1 MSDITMN
8 SKAQDPEYKSLRL
21 LGWSHDWRINTKNT
35 SPEKGRR
42 VITDYYH
49 KEDAG
54 VFPRSSAIDV
64 KQLYEN
70 VPEQQPINRAY
81 PRHHALIL
89 AARCSSSK
97 LVSSKFPF
105 VTSGYDRACSE
116 VNGSLSRF
124 AYARAH
130 DPNRVTMFTQV
141 ASVYQ
146 KHHLTGLAGLSGLLV
161 ARLMDHSN
169 PEMFSM
175 KQMKKHAEITKQFLH
190 SALAAECLIGNRY
203 YRNVVVNRRGINIS
217 KHPVGFITSN
227 VKSNLV
233 TADVSPDAL
242 RATQDEPRD
251 TYNANIG
258 RLMSMIQMFKRG
270 FVSSDQIREDPEFV
284 RMMTAFWRY
293 GNQAIKLKEE
303 FDFQPDP
310 VSIEDFIPFK
320 KRKEARRFSIL
331 STIAEMGAIV
341 PMLYQY
347 DIAYIFDNA
356 IQSYAN
362 YIKVS
367 KHTWIRLANDGSTAS
382 FLAFAA
388 IEPQLVTEDLAPQV
402 GGGGDSDGDDGA
414 VFNGLSLQSCAN
426 HIPSSH
432 PVFGALRT
440 KLRCHI
446 MRTADAVNLSSERV
460 HPNQDA
466 PLMGVPRDNHQ
477 RFCSMYAPFYNM
489 VEDTRRPEFTVD
501 ILQTFPK
508 THQNTGIIMSVSEAT
523 MEFKE
528 RVYAH
533 GMVEAEVVALPIRHR
548 RNIYVDSDDEKYE
561 IDFGDDDGDD
571 DDEEGDDDYDEG
583 DDDDDHNPYSEDD
596 ESA

>member
-1 MSDITMN
+1 MN
-8 SKAQDPEYKSLRL
+8 SKTQVPEYKSLRL
-21 LGWSHDWRINTKNT
+21 DGRSAEWRVNTKNII
-35 SPEKGRR
+35 PAKAHR
-42 VITDYYH
+42 IIADYYH
-49 KEDAG
+49 KEDSG

-64 KQLYEN
+64 EQLFEN
-70 VPEQQPINRAY
+70 VPEQPINRAY

-97 LVSSKFPF
+97 LVSRKFPF
-105 VTSGYDRACSE
+105 LTTGYEHACSE
-116 VNGSLSRF
+116 ANGSLSRF
-124 AYARAH
+124 AYACAH
-130 DPNRVTMFTQV
+130 DPNCVTMFTQV
-141 ASVYQ
+141 VSVYQ

-169 PEMFSM
+169 PKMCSM

-190 SALAAECLIGNRY
+190 SALAAECIVGNRY
-203 YRNVVVNRRGINIS
+203 YRNIVANRRGIKTS

-242 RATQDEPRD
+242 RATQDELRD

-258 RLMSMIQMFKRG
+258 RLLSMIQMFKRG

-310 VSIEDFIPFK
+310 VSMEDFIPFK

-402 GGGGDSDGDDGA
+402 GGGGDGDGGA

-508 THQNTGIIMSVSEAT
+508 THQNTGIILSVSEAT

-561 IDFGDDDGDD
+561 IDFGDDD
-571 DDEEGDDDYDEG
+571 EEGDDDYDEG
-583 DDDDDHNPYSEDD
+583 DDDDHNPYSDDD

>member
-1 MSDITMN
+1 MK

-21 LGWSHDWRINTKNT
+21 DAWSAEWRINTKNT

-42 VITDYYH
+42 IIADYYH

-105 VTSGYDRACSE
+105 VTSVYDRACSE

-124 AYARAH
+124 AYARVH
-130 DPNRVTMFTQV
+130 DPNRVTIFTEV

-161 ARLMDHSN
+161 ARLMDHRN

-190 SALAAECLIGNRY
+190 STLAAECLIGNRY
-203 YRNVVVNRRGINIS
+203 YRNVVVNRRRGSGGIKTS
-217 KHPVGFITSN
+217 KHPVGFITFN
-227 VKSNLV
+227 VKSNFV
-233 TADVSPDAL
+233 TDDVSPDAIC
-242 RATQDEPRD
+242 ATQHELRE

-258 RLMSMIQMFKRG
+258 RLLSMIQMFKRG

-303 FDFQPDP
+303 FDLQPDP
-310 VSIEDFIPFK
+310 VSMEDFIPFRQ
-320 KRKEARRFSIL
+320 RKEARRFSIL
-331 STIAEMGAIV
+331 SRIAEMGAIV

-388 IEPQLVTEDLAPQV
+388 IEPQ
-402 GGGGDSDGDDGA
+402 
-414 VFNGLSLQSCAN
+414 
-426 HIPSSH
+426 
-432 PVFGALRT
+432 
-440 KLRCHI
+440 
-446 MRTADAVNLSSERV
+446 
-460 HPNQDA
+460 
-466 PLMGVPRDNHQ
+466 
-477 RFCSMYAPFYNM
+477 
-489 VEDTRRPEFTVD
+489 
-501 ILQTFPK
+501 
-508 THQNTGIIMSVSEAT
+508 
-523 MEFKE
+523 
-528 RVYAH
+528 
-533 GMVEAEVVALPIRHR
+533 
-548 RNIYVDSDDEKYE
+548 
-561 IDFGDDDGDD
+561 
-571 DDEEGDDDYDEG
+571 
-583 DDDDDHNPYSEDD
+583 
-596 ESA
+596 